1 MILKVAK
8 ETWEKFDIKTVK
20 YYNEKENTIEL
31 WQKMSGVEIQLRHS
45 NIRHIALERIKKC
58 CGKKTKRHYRKRK
71 RKI

>member
-31 WQKMSGVEIQLRHS
+31 WQKMSDVEIQLRHS

-58 CGKKTKRHYRKRK
+58 CGKKKKKDITEKEK
-71 RKI
+71 

>member
-31 WQKMSGVEIQLRHS
+31 WQKMSDVEIQLRHS
-45 NIRHIALERIKKC
+45 NIR
-58 CGKKTKRHYRKRK
+58 
-71 RKI
+71 

>member
-20 YYNEKENTIEL
+20 YCNEKENTIEL
-31 WQKMSGVEIQLRHS
+31 WQKMSDVEIQLRHS

-58 CGKKTKRHYRKRK
+58 CGKKKKRHYRK
-71 RKI
+71 